1 MRILEAPKNVGIKGI
16 EIYFPSQCV
25 LQEELEK
32 HDGVSTGKY
41 TIGLGLTMMGFCDDR
56 EDIYSICLTTV
67 WRLIKNYRINVNN
80 IGRLEVGT
88 ETLIDKSKS
97 IKTVLMQLFSP
108 NFDIEGIDN
117 INACYGG
124 TNALF
129 NAVNWVQSEN
139 WDGRDAIVVAGD
151 IALYSKGAAR
161 PTGGAGCVAMIIG
174 KDAPIVIDSGLRG
187 SYMDHVYD
195 FYKPDLSSEYPIV
208 DGHYSIICYTRA
220 LDHSYKAYNKRYS
233 LRKDL
238 GDTDCN
244 SVHSL
249 SIDRFDY
256 CIFHSP
262 TCKSVQKAYARMLY
276 NDFMDNENHPEF
288 ENVKHFSKLEY
299 ESSLVDK
306 NLEKQF
312 MDLSKKR
319 FQSRVSVT
327 LDMSTNVG
335 NMYTASLYGCL
346 VSLLSNVSSSDL
358 IGKRIG
364 AYSYGSGLAS
374 TFFSFT
380 IHDDISYIAKIL
392 NLKEKLKNRRVLSPE
407 EFEHMIFLRE
417 KAYLSKA
424 YIPQGDV
431 SNIAPNAYYLVK
443 IDDKYRREYAFKSD
457 SVENVL

>member
-1 MRILEAPKNVGIKGI
+1 MEALRVSKNVGIKAI
-16 EIYFPSQCV
+16 EIYFPSQCL

-32 HDGVSTGKY
+32 HDGVSSGKY
-41 TIGLGLTMMGFCDDR
+41 TVGLGLTMMGFCDDR

-67 WRLIKNYRINVNN
+67 SRLIKNYNVDINN

-108 NFDIEGIDN
+108 NFDIEGVDN

-151 IALYSKGAAR
+151 IALYSKGNAR

-174 KDAPIVIDSGLRG
+174 KDAPIVLDSGLRG

-195 FYKPDLSSEYPIV
+195 FYKPDFTSEYPIV
-208 DGHYSIICYTRA
+208 DGHYSVTCYIRA
-220 LDHSYKAYNKRYS
+220 VDYTYRAYN
-233 LRKDL
+233 RKYL
-238 GDTDCN
+238 AKTCFGDVNCN
-244 SVHSL
+244 SAHSL
-249 SIDRFDY
+249 PIDRFDY

-276 NDFMDNENHPEF
+276 NDFMENQDHPEF
-288 ENVKHFSKLEY
+288 KTVKHFSNTEY
-299 ESSLVDK
+299 EFSLIDK
-306 NLEKQF
+306 DLEKQF
-312 MDLSKKR
+312 INLNKER
-319 FQSRVSVT
+319 FESRVKLS
-327 LDMSTNVG
+327 LDVSTNVG

-346 VSLLSNVSSSDL
+346 VSLLSNVSSSEL

-364 AYSYGSGLAS
+364 AYSYGSGLTA
-374 TFFSFT
+374 TFFSLT
-380 IHDDISYIAKIL
+380 ICGDVSYIVK
-392 NLKEKLKNRRVLSPE
+392 NLDLKTKLANRRILSPL
-407 EFEHMIFLRE
+407 EFENMISLRE
-417 KAYLSKA
+417 QAYLSKG
-424 YIPQGDV
+424 YTPRGDI
-431 SNIAPNAYYLVK
+431 SNIAPNTYYLVK
-443 IDDKYRREYAFKSD
+443 IDEKYRRD
-457 SVENVL
+457 DIRDGD